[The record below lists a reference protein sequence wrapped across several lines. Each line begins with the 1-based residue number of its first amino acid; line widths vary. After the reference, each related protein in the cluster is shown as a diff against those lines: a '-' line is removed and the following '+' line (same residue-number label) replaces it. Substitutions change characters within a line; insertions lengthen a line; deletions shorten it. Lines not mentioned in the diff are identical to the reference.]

1 MVNELAHFNKSLE
14 LYYLKIN
21 SKDNTIV
28 DEEVYNFSMTKEQV
42 VEALLTNSEQEYY
55 KTMTGHPID
64 MSHKDLVH
72 GNAAPTSLV
81 KKYLTLHLQDPVKF
95 PTPFEYESL
104 NMVHQQ
110 DIETEDDTEDKS
122 NAEDYEEVPGN
133 QDDEQQAPIQ
143 VNFTNFSLL
152 PVLTGGVLNKN
163 GVTKGMPLVPDTG
176 SLANVMSMHALK
188 NIGFEECDVDTS
200 VTFEIS
206 TATGN
211 SRSKGVI
218 NLTLF
223 IKALDDKFYKI
234 SERFIV
240 VEYEGLTKILI
251 GIQKLFNTTLARS
264 S

>member
-110 DIETEDDTEDKS
+110 DIETKDDTEDKS
-122 NAEDYEEVPGN
+122 NAAD
-133 QDDEQQAPIQ
+133 
-143 VNFTNFSLL
+143 
-152 PVLTGGVLNKN
+152 
-163 GVTKGMPLVPDTG
+163 
-176 SLANVMSMHALK
+176 
-188 NIGFEECDVDTS
+188 
-200 VTFEIS
+200 
-206 TATGN
+206 
-211 SRSKGVI
+211 
-218 NLTLF
+218 
-223 IKALDDKFYKI
+223 
-234 SERFIV
+234 
-240 VEYEGLTKILI
+240 
-251 GIQKLFNTTLARS
+251 
-264 S
+264 